1 MAFFAV
7 AEFAFNAGMIFG
19 PIAAGGVQAGFD
31 ADNIKN
37 ACNSLDQARKNLQQ
51 TKDEISKFTK
61 DFQKL
66 QVDQVG
72 LTEKLRQNFA
82 DYSSKLKIYKDL
94 FRQQQNSKDI
104 VFAIFIFCL
113 ILTLLFKYFKII
125 PSIYNVIVGK

>member
-7 AEFAFNAGMIFG
+7 AEFAFNAGMLLG
-19 PIAAGGVQAGFD
+19 PIAAGGVQSGFD

-51 TKDEISKFTK
+51 TKDEIRKFTK
-61 DFQKL
+61 DFKKL
-66 QVDQVG
+66 QVDQAG
-72 LTEKLRQNFA
+72 LTAKLRQNFA

-94 FRQQQNSKDI
+94 FRQQQNKKDI
-104 VFAIFIFCL
+104 MFAIFIFCL

-125 PSIYNVIVGK
+125 PSIYNMIVGK

>member
-1 MAFFAV
+1 MSFFDAF
-7 AEFAFNAGMIFG
+7 EFIFNAGMIFG

-66 QVDQVG
+66 QVNQAG
-72 LTEKLRQNFA
+72 LTAKLRHNFA

-104 VFAIFIFCL
+104 MFATFIFCL
-113 ILTLLFKYFKII
+113 VLTLLFKYFKII
-125 PSIYNVIVGK
+125 PSIYNMIVAK